1 MRRRVSALLA
11 ALALACALWSAPARA
26 SSSPSLAWEDGEG
39 RGEVLLALQG
49 LDGSGIYAAQL
60 ELTLSGS
67 WPDADFSPA
76 GQGVYSVCQAEEDGR
91 GTHLT
96 VCLSSRTA
104 PLGSGER
111 LFLGTLDLGGR
122 GSGDDVLP
130 PAVQLTLL
138 GRGLNRIEE
147 LSGAAD
153 VQGRADISDWGG
165 GTDSGSDEQTYRITV
180 LQSQGG
186 TVKADASRAEE
197 GERVTLTVTEEAG
210 WELESLSVYGAKDRE
225 VAVSER
231 DGGKYTFRMP
241 GSGVEVAPVF
251 ARTGR
256 EEPDEPEPPSVLP
269 FTDVRES
276 DWYCDSV
283 RYVYGQGLMNGV
295 TADRFGPD
303 EPATRGMIVT
313 ILHRMEGSPE
323 APAPAFPDVRADF
336 YYAQPIT
343 WAASRGIVTGYEDGT
358 FGPEDNITREQLAA
372 ILYRYARY
380 KGWDTAASAALDRFP
395 DVGKISPYA
404 LEPFAW
410 AVGEGLIAGMANGQ
424 LSPGGTATRAEVAT
438 ILMRLEALVQHS

>member
-1 MRRRVSALLA
+1 
-11 ALALACALWSAPARA
+11 
-26 SSSPSLAWEDGEG
+26 
-39 RGEVLLALQG
+39 
-49 LDGSGIYAAQL
+49 
-60 ELTLSGS
+60 
-67 WPDADFSPA
+67 
-76 GQGVYSVCQAEEDGR
+76 
-91 GTHLT
+91 
-96 VCLSSRTA
+96 
-104 PLGSGER
+104 
-111 LFLGTLDLGGR
+111 
-122 GSGDDVLP
+122 
-130 PAVQLTLL
+130 
-138 GRGLNRIEE
+138 
-147 LSGAAD
+147 
-153 VQGRADISDWGG
+153 
-165 GTDSGSDEQTYRITV
+165 
-180 LQSQGG
+180 
-186 TVKADASRAEE
+186 
-197 GERVTLTVTEEAG
+197 
-210 WELESLSVYGAKDRE
+210 
-225 VAVSER
+225 
-231 DGGKYTFRMP
+231 MP

-404 LEPFAW
+404 VEPFAW

-424 LSPGGTATRAEVAT
+424 LSPGGTATRAEIAT